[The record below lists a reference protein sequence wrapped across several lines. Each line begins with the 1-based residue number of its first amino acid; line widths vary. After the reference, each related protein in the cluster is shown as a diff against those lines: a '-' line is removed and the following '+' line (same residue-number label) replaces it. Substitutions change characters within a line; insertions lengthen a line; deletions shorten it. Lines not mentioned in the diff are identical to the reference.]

1 MWKCTFANKTKKT
14 PTSYTPSSTTK
25 LPPLCKALNS
35 ITHYST
41 YLNNFSIIKT
51 HLNVIIWWLLSKTAL
66 LIPSRPS
73 AVYSIDLYISFIC
86 FYYKELFIFHFNRQ
100 KKKKNL
106 HFSSLRVQPNTIL
119 KWIARFLYIISINQ
133 YIKSIFL
140 LIFFY
145 LFFLF
150 SWIDLFWFSHLLY

>member
-100 KKKKNL
+100 KKKRK
-106 HFSSLRVQPNTIL
+106 SSLQLTSSSAEYHIEMNSTFP
-119 KWIARFLYIISINQ
+119 LYHLNQSI
-133 YIKSIFL
+133 Y
-140 LIFFY
+140 
-145 LFFLF
+145 
-150 SWIDLFWFSHLLY
+150 